1 MDKNL
6 VIISTILGLILIL
19 FFIVLRYSKSKC
31 NKKIEATYLKYNSYT
46 STGGRGWVT
55 NYAPIFKYIFNGRE
69 YINQSFQLLSKKKI
83 QEFIVGKNYNIII
96 NEKKTNKFILDK
108 NIKFTEI
115 LILLMGIF
123 FLLTT
128 ILNFIFSEGA
138 KSSKNLSSSTIS

>member
-1 MDKNL
+1 M
-6 VIISTILGLILIL
+6 
-19 FFIVLRYSKSKC
+19 
-31 NKKIEATYLKYNSYT
+31 KYNSYT

-96 NEKKTNKFILDK
+96 NEKKPNKFILDK
-108 NIKFTEI
+108 NIEFTEI

-128 ILNFIFSEGA
+128 ILNFI
-138 KSSKNLSSSTIS
+138 L